1 MDTMDISK
9 SKKNEMS
16 ALGGQI
22 AALFAVGLTVFIALI
37 GLGVDVGRALSD
49 KTAQKNA
56 LEAVSEACMAQGNAV
71 KYAQNPGDE
80 ARGQVIELLQANG
93 YTGKATVWYAE
104 APSSETGAKDRYGGT
119 LVELERRTPT
129 TLLGIAGVD
138 LLEPR
143 SERCWVTHSYSSA
156 QVWRPPTDG
165 AGYIEV
171 TMEDGRTVTEKAAAA
186 SFADAPRKLVD
197 TVRAAI

>member
-1 MDTMDISK
+1 MGSTNSRICK
-9 SKKNEMS
+9 GS

-22 AALFAVGLTVFIALI
+22 AVLFAVGLTVFIALI
-37 GLGVDVGRALSD
+37 GLGVDVGRALSV
-49 KTAQKNA
+49 KTQQKNA

-80 ARGQVIELLQANG
+80 ARAQVVELLQANG
-93 YTGKATVWYAE
+93 YTGRATIWYAE

-119 LVELERRTPT
+119 LVRLERQTPT
-129 TLLGIAGVD
+129 TLLGVAGVD
-138 LLEPR
+138 VLEPAA
-143 SERCWVTHSYSSA
+143 ERCWVTHSYSSA

-165 AGYIEV
+165 AGYVEV
-171 TMEDGRTVTEKAAAA
+171 AMEGGRITSRTSAAA
-186 SFADAPRKLVD
+186 SFADAPAKLVD